1 MPPELED
8 NLGVREGGKV
18 VAAAESVAG
27 TAPSDFVAS
36 LLEGEFGGRRGMTGM
51 LLEGVEA
58 SDDGAL
64 GLGEKY
70 PGNP

>member
-8 NLGVREGGKV
+8 NFGVGEGESV
-18 VAAAESVAG
+18 VAAAGFVAG

-36 LLEGEFGGRRGMTGM
+36 LLEGEFDGRPGMTGM

-58 SDDGAL
+58 NDDGAL
-64 GLGEKY
+64 GLGEEY
-70 PGNP
+70 SGNP